1 MSKKRIFDIDV
12 PDDFAMPEADQAGQ
26 SRRGPMASAISEN
39 ADAVRERQA
48 TAQAIRD
55 ENDALAREHV
65 RLKRQGLLVDLL
77 PLDDVKTDKLT
88 RDRRAGRDDE
98 LDELKVSIQ
107 AIGLSNPIQVEV
119 VGDAFELIQG
129 YRRLCAFREL
139 YKETGD
145 QRYAAIPAALVA
157 SGEALERLYRRMVD
171 ENLVRRDISFAE
183 MAVLAQRY
191 ADDERTEAS
200 SLSDAIAH
208 LFPSAGRQK
217 RNYIGH
223 FASLMDKIGT
233 HLDYPEE
240 WELIE
245 KALAEAIERMIE
257 SRVEEGKS
265 LSADLDNRVK
275 GIRTELEIIKELA
288 PKRMDTIRKRLDK
301 SLDEIRSKVADL
313 DKNRFEQEL
322 IFYMEKQDINEE
334 IVRLTQHLNFFEEM
348 QALNKSNGKKL
359 QFISQEM
366 GREINTIGSKAN
378 NADLQRHVVRMK
390 DELEKIKEQV
400 LNAV

>member
-12 PDDFAMPEADQAGQ
+12 PDDFAMPEREESAQ

-39 ADAVRERQA
+39 ADALRDRQQM
-48 TAQAIRD
+48 AQAIRD
-55 ENDALAREHV
+55 ENDALAKEHV

-77 PLDDVKTDKLT
+77 ALSDIKTDKLT

-119 VGDAFELIQG
+119 VDDTFELIQG

-139 YKETGD
+139 FKETGD
-145 QRYAAIPAALVA
+145 ERYASIPAALVA

-200 SLSDAIAH
+200 SVADAIAH

-233 HLDYPEE
+233 HLSFPES
-240 WELIE
+240 IPR
-245 KALAEAIERMIE
+245 AL
-257 SRVEEGKS
+257 G
-265 LSADLDNRVK
+265 L
-275 GIRTELEIIKELA
+275 
-288 PKRMDTIRKRLDK
+288 
-301 SLDEIRSKVADL
+301 
-313 DKNRFEQEL
+313 
-322 IFYMEKQDINEE
+322 
-334 IVRLTQHLNFFEEM
+334 
-348 QALNKSNGKKL
+348 
-359 QFISQEM
+359 
-366 GREINTIGSKAN
+366 
-378 NADLQRHVVRMK
+378 
-390 DELEKIKEQV
+390 ELEKKLSQGGERVGWLKSLLIERQAKSAREEVTV
-400 LNAV
+400 LRDYLSSLAAPGQKAKRGTSRAGSKTTLRYNGPGGLVRCLASDGRIELTAERDFSILDRRQIEAGLDAFFKALDGED